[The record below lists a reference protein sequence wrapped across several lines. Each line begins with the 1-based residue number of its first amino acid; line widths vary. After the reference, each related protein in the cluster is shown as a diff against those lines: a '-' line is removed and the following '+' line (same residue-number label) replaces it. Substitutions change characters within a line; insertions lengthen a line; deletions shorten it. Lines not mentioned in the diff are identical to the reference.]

1 MRLNG
6 RDGRVMR
13 CSRPSGLLVRA
24 RTGCS
29 ERTRRLWTLFTR
41 SCPCSLP
48 TRLPKKK
55 ILQGTGGTYI
65 TSILTTGSDLDGGRG
80 SEVRSNKRAWWLTDV
95 ALAYFHFRFFYII
108 FVVCTSGMQE
118 SWRMYMFWANW
129 WNCGRVA
136 NGDLPTLMHNIM

>member
-1 MRLNG
+1 MGEMAGLWDAHGPLVSSFARGQVAQKEL
-6 RDGRVMR
+6 VAYER
-13 CSRPSGLLVRA
+13 CLHGRA
-24 RTGCS
+24 RALF
-29 ERTRRLWTLFTR
+29 RLAFQK
-41 SCPCSLP
+41 
-48 TRLPKKK
+48 KKK